1 MNIRKE
7 GVQRKIFVVFAAFAA
22 AMVLVFGGVTAGYLL
37 VNEVRETKESLM
49 TDLTA
54 ISDQFERQTRT
65 VYQIGKTVSENR
77 EIQKALK
84 RPSGSMEERYWN
96 DIFFSSELLYISK
109 YFDENIS
116 VYVLGENGS
125 LFKSGY
131 LSFCQENYSG
141 EEWYQTIRRE
151 KDVTWFD
158 IHMGSRVAVSPE
170 NQYIS
175 MGIPMNDLETNRFL
189 GVVLVELK
197 VDDIFA
203 EYGKDRKEKLYMMH
217 ADHEMVIED
226 SRVKF
231 YGAEKLVDM
240 NGGIQVYED
249 KKDCPAYMQETAGQ
263 IRYWQRDFPSQS
275 SFGTMGYYASYARM
289 KTTEWI
295 LVYVIRKRELYEGVI
310 LTAVLSLLAMMGMLA
325 ATLRFSFFVSDSLT
339 KPIRLLRESAAEIAL
354 GNLEVQVP
362 RVSNDEIGE
371 LSDQFNRM
379 VGSLKELLKRV
390 YEEQEKQ
397 RAYELMLLQ
406 AQINPHFLYNTLG
419 SLQWLIRMNQLAA
432 AEKMTTALTH
442 FFKTGLNNGKD
453 IIRLREELENVE
465 SYLTIQQLRYKSKLT
480 FFVYMEKDVEE
491 LEVPKLILQPLVEN
505 ALYHGIK
512 PKEEGGFIDIHI
524 CKEEGRVHISVA
536 DDGCGMDRLLLESLR
551 EGISKGEVSRG
562 DSYGLK
568 NVDERLRLF
577 FKGSYDMKI
586 ESSPGLGTSVNIY
599 FNVSK
604 AGSKTADR
612 RQNVQNSDCG

>member
-1 MNIRKE
+1 MIIRGK
-7 GVQRKIFVVFAAFAA
+7 GIQKKIFVVFAAFAA
-22 AMVLVFGGVTAGYLL
+22 VMVLVFGGVMAGYLL
-37 VNEVRETKESLM
+37 VSEVRETKESLLS
-49 TDLTA
+49 DLTA
-54 ISDQFERQTRT
+54 VSDQFERQTRT

-77 EIQKALK
+77 EIQEALK
-84 RPSGSMEERYWN
+84 KPPGSVEERYQR
-96 DIFFSSELLYISK
+96 DIFFSNELLYISK
-109 YFDENIS
+109 YFDDNIS

-131 LSFCQENYSG
+131 LSFSREDYFS
-141 EEWYQTIRRE
+141 EEWYQVIGRE

-170 NQYIS
+170 NRYIS
-175 MGIPMNDLETNRFL
+175 MGIPMNDPETNRFL
-189 GVVLVELK
+189 GIVLVELK

-203 EYGKDRKEKLYMMH
+203 EYSRDRKEKLYIMH

-231 YGAEKLVDM
+231 YGAEKLVDV

-249 KKDCPAYMQETAGQ
+249 KTECPAYMRETAEQ
-263 IRYWQRDFPSQS
+263 IHYWQRDFPSQ
-275 SFGTMGYYASYARM
+275 GAIRTMKYYAGYARM
-289 KTTEWI
+289 NTTEWI
-295 LVYVIRKRELYEGVI
+295 LVCAIQKGELYEGVI
-310 LTAVLSLLAMMGMLA
+310 LIAIVSILIMIGMLA
-325 ATLRFSFFVSDSLT
+325 GAVYYSYFVSDSLT
-339 KPIRLLRESAAEIAL
+339 KPVRLLRESAEEIAM
-354 GNLEVQVP
+354 GNLEVRVP
-362 RVSNDEIGE
+362 RVSDDEIGE
-371 LSDQFNRM
+371 LSDQFNTM
-379 VGSLKELLKRV
+379 VGSLKELLRRV

-406 AQINPHFLYNTLG
+406 AQINPHFLYNTLD

-453 IIRLREELENVE
+453 IIRLREEMENVE

-480 FFVYMEKDVEE
+480 FFVHMEKEVEA

-512 PKEEGGFIDIHI
+512 PKEDGGFIDIHV

-536 DDGCGMDRLLLESLR
+536 DNGCGMDPKMLEALR
-551 EGISKGEVSRG
+551 DGISKGEVSRK

-568 NVDERLRLF
+568 NVNERLRLF
-577 FKGSYDMKI
+577 FQDNYEMKI
-586 ESSPGLGTSVNIY
+586 ESGPGVGTSVNIY
-599 FNVSK
+599 F
-604 AGSKTADR
+604 TAEF
-612 RQNVQNSDCG
+612 C

>member
-1 MNIRKE
+1 MIIRGK
-7 GVQRKIFVVFAAFAA
+7 GIQKKIFVVFAAFAA
-22 AMVLVFGGVTAGYLL
+22 VMVLVFGGVMAGYLL
-37 VNEVRETKESLM
+37 VSEVRETKESLLS
-49 TDLTA
+49 DLTA
-54 ISDQFERQTRT
+54 VSDQFERQTRT

-77 EIQKALK
+77 EIQEALK
-84 RPSGSMEERYWN
+84 KPPGSVEERYQR
-96 DIFFSSELLYISK
+96 DIFFSNELLYISK
-109 YFDENIS
+109 YFDDNIS

-131 LSFCQENYSG
+131 LSFSREDYFS
-141 EEWYQTIRRE
+141 EEWYQVIGRE

-170 NQYIS
+170 NRYIS
-175 MGIPMNDLETNRFL
+175 MGIPMNDPETNRFL
-189 GVVLVELK
+189 GIVLVELK

-203 EYGKDRKEKLYMMH
+203 EYSRDRKEKLYIMH

-231 YGAEKLVDM
+231 YGAEKLVDV

-249 KKDCPAYMQETAGQ
+249 KTECPAYMRETAEQ
-263 IRYWQRDFPSQS
+263 IHYWQRDFPSQ
-275 SFGTMGYYASYARM
+275 GAIRTMKYYAGYARM
-289 KTTEWI
+289 NTTEWI
-295 LVYVIRKRELYEGVI
+295 LVCAIQKGELYEGVI
-310 LTAVLSLLAMMGMLA
+310 LIAIVSILIMIGMLA
-325 ATLRFSFFVSDSLT
+325 GAVYYSYFVSDSLT
-339 KPIRLLRESAAEIAL
+339 KPVRLLRESAEEIAM
-354 GNLEVQVP
+354 GNL
-362 RVSNDEIGE
+362 
-371 LSDQFNRM
+371 
-379 VGSLKELLKRV
+379 
-390 YEEQEKQ
+390 EEQEKQ

-406 AQINPHFLYNTLG
+406 AQINPHFLYNTLD

-453 IIRLREELENVE
+453 IIRLREEMENVE

-480 FFVYMEKDVEE
+480 FFVHMEKEVEA

-512 PKEEGGFIDIHI
+512 PKEDGGFIDIHV

-536 DDGCGMDRLLLESLR
+536 DNGCGMDPKMLEALR
-551 EGISKGEVSRG
+551 DGISKGEVSRK

-568 NVDERLRLF
+568 NVNERLRLF
-577 FKGSYDMKI
+577 FQDNYEMKI
-586 ESSPGLGTSVNIY
+586 ESGPGVGTSVNIY
-599 FNVSK
+599 F
-604 AGSKTADR
+604 TAEF
-612 RQNVQNSDCG
+612 C